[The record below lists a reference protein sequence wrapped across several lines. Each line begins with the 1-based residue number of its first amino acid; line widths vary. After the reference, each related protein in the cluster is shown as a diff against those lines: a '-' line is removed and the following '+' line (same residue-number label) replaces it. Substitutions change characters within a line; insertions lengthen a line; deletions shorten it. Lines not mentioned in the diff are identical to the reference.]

1 MPASSS
7 DETRRELQM
16 APDKSTRRLG
26 RGLDALFNAPSAAAT
41 VAPSEDSAL
50 RDIPISEIRSN
61 PFQPRKTFK
70 PAELSELQE
79 SLRSSGLLQ
88 PITVRAKPEGKGFE
102 IIAGERRLRAASALG
117 WDKIPAVVKDLSDQ
131 EMLTLALVENLQR
144 SDLNPIEEAEGY
156 DQLIR
161 QFGYTQQSVA
171 TMVGK
176 DRSTVANVIRI
187 LQLPLGVKKLVEE
200 GQLTSG
206 QARPLLGLEDSTRI
220 ATFAKL
226 TIDNNWSAREVER
239 RVREVGQE
247 AGEEKTPRRGRPQKT
262 DERPAEV
269 RHLEQRLRKHLQTDV
284 SISLK
289 SDSRGT
295 VAIEFYSP
303 DDLDRITELL
313 GLTNNPH

>member
-1 MPASSS
+1 
-7 DETRRELQM
+7 M
-16 APDKSTRRLG
+16 APEKSTRRLG
-26 RGLDALFNAPSAAAT
+26 RGLDALFNAPSAPAASP
-41 VAPSEDSAL
+41 APAASEESAL
-50 RDIPISEIRSN
+50 RDIPLTEIHSN

-88 PITVRAKPEGKGFE
+88 PITVRAKREGKGFE
-102 IIAGERRLRAASALG
+102 IIAGERRLRAALALG
-117 WDKIPAVVKDLSDQ
+117 WDKIPAVVKEFSDQ

-187 LQLPLGVKKLVEE
+187 LQLPPGVRKLVEE
-200 GQLTSG
+200 GQITSG
-206 QARPLLGLEDSTRI
+206 QARPLLSLEDPAKISS
-220 ATFAKL
+220 FAKL

-239 RVREVGQE
+239 RVREAGQE
-247 AGEEKTPRRGRPQKT
+247 ATIEKTPRRGRPQKT
-262 DERPAEV
+262 DQRPAEV

-289 SDSRGT
+289 SDTRGT

-313 GLTNNPH
+313 GLTDNPH